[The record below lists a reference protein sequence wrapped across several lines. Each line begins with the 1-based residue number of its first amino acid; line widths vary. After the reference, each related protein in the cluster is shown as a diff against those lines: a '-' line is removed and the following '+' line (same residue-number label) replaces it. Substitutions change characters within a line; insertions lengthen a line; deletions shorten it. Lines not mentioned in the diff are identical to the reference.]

1 MKVFF
6 KVLLMMLAVSATAGA
21 QVLPSAGKDVK
32 DLVPDGWTHVEAFG
46 DLNRDGVSD
55 LVLVATPNYRNK
67 KDIEDD
73 EEGGIIPVLAIYFG
87 TRNQGY
93 QCWRQ
98 YEDIMP
104 ETGFEYISLE
114 VTPEISAKGV
124 LSIGLSTFASMGG
137 WSNYS
142 NTYRF
147 RYQQKDFYLIG
158 KDENSFARNTG
169 VNTYV
174 SENYLTRKKQTVVE
188 QQLESDE
195 IVPNKEKWTSLPKQ
209 PLKRL
214 GKFPLEI

>member
-6 KVLLMMLAVSATAGA
+6 KVVLMMLVLSSTASA
-21 QVLPSAGKDVK
+21 QVLPSAGYDVK
-32 DLVPDGWTHVEAFG
+32 DLVPEGWEHDEVVG
-46 DLNRDGVSD
+46 DLNKDGVDD

-73 EEGGIIPVLAIYFG
+73 EEGGIMPVLAIYFG

-98 YEDIMP
+98 YEDILP
-104 ETGFEYISLE
+104 ETGFEYVSLE
-114 VTPEISAKGV
+114 INLDISAKGV
-124 LSIGLSTFASMGG
+124 LSIGLSTFASMGS
-137 WSNYS
+137 WFNNS

-158 KDENSFARNTG
+158 KDENSLARNTG

-174 SENYLTRKKQTVVE
+174 SENYLTHKKQTVVE
-188 QQLESDE
+188 QVMEDNDN
-195 IVPNKEKWTSLPKQ
+195 VPKKEKWTSLPKQ

-214 GKFPLEI
+214 GKFPLDI